1 VAFTAHG
8 DGPEVERARQ
18 LGCDAVIGKPVTIER
33 LGAALAPLLGAA
45 AQARSDGAAPQIS
58 ALVADLVPRFVEL
71 CLEECAALRRA
82 HAAGDWTA
90 VGNIGH
96 MLRGAGGGYG
106 FDEVTRLG
114 QAIEAAAKAR
124 DAAGLPTLAS
134 SLEDYLA
141 RAALALEDQRRPAA
155 RR

>member
-1 VAFTAHG
+1 
-8 DGPEVERARQ
+8 
-18 LGCDAVIGKPVTIER
+18 ER
-33 LGAALAPLLGAA
+33 LGAALAPLLGAGT
-45 AQARSDGAAPQIS
+45 QTDPRGTLPPQVNP
-58 ALVADLVPRFVEL
+58 LVADLVPRFVEL
-71 CLEECAALRRA
+71 CLGECSALRRA
-82 HAAGDWTA
+82 HAAGDWAA
-90 VGNIGH
+90 VASIGH

-134 SLEDYLA
+134 RLEDHLA

-155 RR
+155 RRCAI